1 MSRSTAPHLP
11 GQLLRFLLV
20 GGMNTAV
27 TSLLFYGLALALPP
41 RVAFTVVYVGG
52 LAFVTLAT
60 PKYVF
65 RVRTRP
71 RRRALL
77 ALWYVMTYVVGLV
90 AVSALDAVFDS
101 RAVIVAGTV
110 LVTAPLGFAG
120 GWLLVGRGPGLGAED
135 PGAYSRTVRT

>member
-65 RVRTRP
+65 RVGTRP

-77 ALWYVMTYVVGLV
+77 ALWYVMTYAVGLGV
-90 AVSALDAVFDS
+90 VSALDAVFDS
-101 RAVIVAGTV
+101 RAVIVVGTV

-120 GWLLVGRGPGLGAED
+120 GWLLVGRGADSISGRAG
-135 PGAYSRTVRT
+135 R